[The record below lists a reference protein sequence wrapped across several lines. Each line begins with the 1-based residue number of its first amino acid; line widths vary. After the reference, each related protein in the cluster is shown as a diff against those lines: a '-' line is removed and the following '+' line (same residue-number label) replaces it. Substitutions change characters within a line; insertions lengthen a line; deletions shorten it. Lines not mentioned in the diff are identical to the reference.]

1 MECQW
6 SEKAV
11 WRGACIRFLGG
22 EGRQTNNKRSAVV
35 RVAPM
40 FFRVKPMFILL
51 SGYLDDTGPKG
62 CRGLAESPLQAA
74 GKVNFVVCEPLPGA

>member
-1 MECQW
+1 
-6 SEKAV
+6 
-11 WRGACIRFLGG
+11 
-22 EGRQTNNKRSAVV
+22 
-35 RVAPM
+35 
-40 FFRVKPMFILL
+40 MFILL